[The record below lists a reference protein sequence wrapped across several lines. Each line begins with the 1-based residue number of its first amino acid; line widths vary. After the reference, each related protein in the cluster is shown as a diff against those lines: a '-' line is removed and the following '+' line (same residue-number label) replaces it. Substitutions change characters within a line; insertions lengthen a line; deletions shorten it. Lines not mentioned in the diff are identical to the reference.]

1 MLKYLKQGGEQV
13 SNKSNNPF
21 DKIQQNAGISPSE
34 IYKVAD
40 SVKNADFSD
49 EKTVRRLVR
58 QLAKMA
64 GKPISKEKEDKIV
77 KSITNNN
84 VPTDLNTLSQLFK
97 K

>member
-1 MLKYLKQGGEQV
+1 V

-21 DKIQQNAGISPSE
+21 DKIQQGTGISPSE

-49 EKTVRRLVR
+49 EKTVRKLVR
-58 QLAKMA
+58 QLARMA
-64 GKPISKEKEDKIV
+64 NRPISKDKEDKLV
-77 KSITNNN
+77 KSITSNQ
-84 VPTDLNTLSQLFK
+84 VPTDLNSLNQLFK

>member
-1 MLKYLKQGGEQV
+1 M

-21 DKIQQNAGISPSE
+21 DKIQQGAGISPSE

-64 GKPISKEKEDKIV
+64 NKPISREKEDKLV
-77 KSITNNN
+77 KSITNNK
-84 VPTDLNTLSQLFK
+84 VPGDLNSLNQLFK

>member
-1 MLKYLKQGGEQV
+1 M
-13 SNKSNNPF
+13 SNNSNNPF
-21 DKIQQNAGISPSE
+21 DKIQQSTGINPND
-34 IYKVAD
+34 IFKVAD

-64 GKPISKEKEDKIV
+64 NRPISKEKEDKIV
-77 KSITNNN
+77 KSITSNK
-84 VPTDLNTLSQLFK
+84 VPADLNSLSQLFK

>member
-1 MLKYLKQGGEQV
+1 V
-13 SNKSNNPF
+13 SSKGNNPF
-21 DKIQQNAGISPSE
+21 DKIQQSAGINPSD

-64 GKPISKEKEDKIV
+64 NKPISREKEDQIV
-77 KSITNNN
+77 KSITNNK
-84 VPTDLNTLSQLFK
+84 VPTDFNSLSQLFK

>member
-1 MLKYLKQGGEQV
+1 M
-13 SNKSNNPF
+13 NNFQKGLF
-21 DKIQQNAGISPSE
+21 DKIQKNANVNPDE

-58 QLAKMA
+58 HLAKLA
-64 GKPISKEKEDKIV
+64 NKPISKEKEDKIV
-77 KSITNNN
+77 QSIVKNNM
-84 VPTDLNTLSQLFK
+84 PMDMQSLNQIFK